1 MVLPQWAFWVALV
14 VMVVGLVG
22 TVVPVLP
29 DLVLIWLAAL
39 AYAIAEGFATIDPV
53 TFGAITLLAAVGV
66 TAEIWVSQIGGKLG
80 GASWQALLAGA
91 GLGVVGFVVGLL
103 VGGIGALPAAMGGAL
118 VGVLLV
124 EYLRRRDWK
133 ETARAGAGWLAGC
146 LVSGGIKLLLGLAMV
161 LLFVWQVWKG

>member
-14 VMVVGLVG
+14 VMVIGLVG